1 LVRPAGLEQ
10 IRSLVL
16 NICEWFRILTVFVLA
31 PQICIG
37 GKVSAGLRSR
47 STDLKEPH
55 SQGAKQRWLR
65 PPIWTYFRAS
75 RS

>member
-1 LVRPAGLEQ
+1 M
-10 IRSLVL
+10 L

-31 PQICIG
+31 PQICFG

-55 SQGAKQRWLR
+55 GQGANNAGCG
-65 PPIWTYFRAS
+65 PVIWTYFRAS
-75 RS
+75 GWK